1 MGSALSR
8 TFCIALLIEINSQ
21 PFRPN
26 SNNYDVAWFM
36 RKGSP
41 HVGLPREDRTTAR
54 PLSMDEQ
61 MKLIAVA
68 IASENQGVK
77 DLIARLAVPQPH

>member
-1 MGSALSR
+1 MLVYQEK
-8 TFCIALLIEINSQ
+8 IAPPLAQ
-21 PFRPN
+21 
-26 SNNYDVAWFM
+26 
-36 RKGSP
+36 
-41 HVGLPREDRTTAR
+41 
-54 PLSMDEQ
+54 LSMDEQ